1 MLTDW
6 LINVLNKK
14 ANMTSDN
21 NISRAMNIEQVRE
34 FALSLYGV
42 TEDQPFGDDNITFR
56 IEEKIFMCL
65 WLGEDVDTTGDRRR
79 TLAIKLPPERNEER
93 RERYDTI
100 LPPFHWNK
108 KHWSDIYFEKLEP
121 CVVTALIIESYN
133 LIISKLPKASRGKYE
148 KKQ

>member
-21 NISRAMNIEQVRE
+21 DISRAMNIEQVRE

-65 WLGEDVDTTGDRRR
+65 WLGEDVDTTGDRSRKF
-79 TLAIKLPPERNEER
+79 ACKLPPERNEEL
-93 RERYDTI
+93 RERYETI
-100 LPPFHWNK
+100 VPAFHWNK

-121 CVVTALIIESYN
+121 RVVTALIIESYN